1 MEDLEKLLQ
10 KITASVKVC
19 PGVQGIVL
27 GGSQVTGTAG
37 PDSDLDVG
45 VYYDWETLDL
55 EQLNALDLE
64 QLNAIAWSLD
74 DKHRENLVC
83 PEGGWGPWVNC
94 GGWLIIDGVPVDLI
108 LRDGNRVKKAVE
120 SAERGEFSAHYQTGH
135 PHAFLDIM
143 YRGELAASRLLY
155 AKNENFSQLKEKA
168 EPYPAALKE
177 ALIRF
182 FGFEAGFSCML
193 AEKSLSK
200 GDLSYV
206 AGHLFRSVSAMNQ
219 ALFALNGQWCLNEK
233 KAALRVD
240 AFVKAPE
247 NYSQRVNRVFRS
259 LGGSPETAVRLLQE
273 LCGEMRK
280 LCAPYL
286 DS

>member
-1 MEDLEKLLQ
+1 MTDLEKILDS
-10 KITASVKVC
+10 ITAALKGC

-37 PDSDLDVG
+37 PGSDLDIG
-45 VYYDWETLDL
+45 VYYDRETLDL
-55 EQLNALDLE
+55 EQLNAL
-64 QLNAIAWSLD
+64 AKTLD

-94 GGWLIIDGVPVDLI
+94 GGWLAIGGVPVDLI
-108 LRDGNRVKKAVE
+108 LRDVSRVKKAVE

-135 PHAFLDIM
+135 PHAFLDVM
-143 YRGELAASRLLY
+143 YRGELASSRLLY
-155 AKNENFSQLKEKA
+155 AKNEEFSRLKGKA
-168 EPYPAALKE
+168 EPYPPALKE
-177 ALIRF
+177 SLIRF

-193 AEKSLSK
+193 AEKSLTK

-240 AFVKAPE
+240 SFAQAPG
-247 NYSQRVNRVFRS
+247 NYSQRVNRIFRS
-259 LGGSPETAVRLLQE
+259 LGGSPGEAVRLLQE
-273 LCGEMRK
+273 LCGEMQK

>member
-55 EQLNALDLE
+55 EQLNA
-64 QLNAIAWSLD
+64 IALSLD

-108 LRDGNRVKKAVE
+108 LRDVDRVKKAVE

-135 PHAFLDIM
+135 PHAFLVVM
-143 YRGELAASRLLY
+143 
-155 AKNENFSQLKEKA
+155 
-168 EPYPAALKE
+168 
-177 ALIRF
+177 
-182 FGFEAGFSCML
+182 
-193 AEKSLSK
+193 
-200 GDLSYV
+200 
-206 AGHLFRSVSAMNQ
+206 
-219 ALFALNGQWCLNEK
+219 
-233 KAALRVD
+233 
-240 AFVKAPE
+240 
-247 NYSQRVNRVFRS
+247 
-259 LGGSPETAVRLLQE
+259 
-273 LCGEMRK
+273 
-280 LCAPYL
+280 
-286 DS
+286 